1 MERNLNSLASPKFA
15 PRTAQLDPERI
26 YPTHAKPVRKKKRF
40 KLPDLGAWV
49 RRQVLDRREANLG
62 VSGRFEA
69 RIEGENFAKLC
80 GEAVAIYSHYS
91 STGRVS
97 AMVRS
102 QIATYVAL
110 GFEVIF
116 VSMCAALNED
126 DVGRLRKL
134 CRAIVVRRSFGRDFG
149 AWGDILSSDLI
160 QRARI
165 RELLLVNDSVLGPI
179 RPIEPL
185 FEKMRTADGL
195 WGLINSD
202 QNGSHLQTFFL
213 LSRGEAAVGA
223 AFDFF
228 DRLVLS
234 TDKEIVVNNG
244 ELSFSS
250 SIARRGVPLRS
261 LYSLRQVEDAALS
274 DRRSRLETVLALG
287 HAGIYGYVSG
297 RPDASDDDLDVRIR
311 NVMAE
316 SPVNPTHQFGEV
328 LVRRFDFPFIKTEL
342 LVANPTNMS
351 IASTWRSLVTE
362 ESPCSVDMIVD
373 HLCIL

>member
-1 MERNLNSLASPKFA
+1 MERNLNNLASPKIA
-15 PRTAQLDPERI
+15 PRRVQLAPERI
-26 YPTHAKPVRKKKRF
+26 YPTHAKPVRKKERF
-40 KLPDLGAWV
+40 KWPDLGAWM
-49 RRQVLDRREANLG
+49 RRRILDRREDNLG

-69 RIEGENFAKLC
+69 QIEGENFTKPC
-80 GEAVAIYSHYS
+80 GEALAIYSHYS

-97 AMVRS
+97 AMVQS
-102 QIATYVAL
+102 QIAAYAAH

-116 VSMCAALNED
+116 VSMCASLNED

-149 AWGDILSSDLI
+149 AWRDILSSDLV
-160 QRARI
+160 QRAPI

-179 RPIEPL
+179 RPMEPL
-185 FEKMRTADGL
+185 FETMRTADGL

-213 LSRGEAAVGA
+213 LSRGGAAVDA
-223 AFDFF
+223 VFDFF
-228 DRLVLS
+228 DRLALS
-234 TDKEIVVNNG
+234 TDKEIVVTNG

-250 SIARRGVPLRS
+250 SIARRGVPLWS
-261 LYSLRQVEDAALS
+261 LYGLRQVEDAALS
-274 DRRSRLETVLALG
+274 DRRSRLETVLTLG
-287 HAGIYGYVSG
+287 HIGLYRYVSR

-311 NVMAE
+311 NVMAG
-316 SPVNPTHQFGEV
+316 SPVNPTHHFGEV

-342 LVANPTNMS
+342 LVVNPINMS

-373 HLCIL
+373 HLCLL